1 MVCEPFCGAGRRRAV
16 TMATLARL
24 RVEADNGRMRPAPF
38 PRRIAALALVFA
50 TAAAQASPW
59 FDAGARPG
67 PRAHE
72 AVALLAAAP
81 EHGLVAEDYRVAAL
95 AQALDAA
102 AHTPSREAAMRLEA
116 ELDAAMRRYLADL
129 HQGRLDPRTL
139 YRSLTLPE
147 RPPFDA
153 RAALDAGLAAGSLA
167 LAVRRAEPL
176 LPQYAELRQALA
188 RYRTLEHD
196 PAWAAPLPPLPQ
208 AGRTRKLE
216 PGAAWPGLPALA
228 ARLVALGDLPAGTR
242 AGPVYA
248 EPLLGGVRR
257 FQQRHGVSAD
267 GVIGAATFSR
277 LEVKPAARA
286 AQLVLALERLRWT
299 PLLESRRMVVVN
311 IPEFVLRAYEVQD
324 GRIDIAQRMRVVV
337 GQALDKRTP
346 LIDAELRAVEFS
358 PYWNVPPSIVRSETL
373 PKLRRDPGYLTREG
387 FEFVAADGS
396 VHGEVSAE
404 ALDALATGRWRI
416 RQRPGPRNALG
427 DIKFVFPN
435 AEQIYLHHTPST
447 GLFARDRRDFS
458 HGCVRVEDP
467 LALAMFVLRDMPD
480 WPEARIREAM
490 DAGESRTL
498 RLTTP
503 VRVLIAYG
511 TALVKDGQVF
521 FFDDIYRQDPRLQA
535 ALRERAAPAA
545 RAD

>member
-1 MVCEPFCGAGRRRAV
+1 
-16 TMATLARL
+16 MATLARPPA
-24 RVEADNGRMRPAPF
+24 RADNGCMRLAPSA
-38 PRRIAALALVFA
+38 RRAAAFAFVIAA
-50 TAAAQASPW
+50 AAAQASPW
-59 FDAGARPG
+59 FDAGSRPG
-67 PRAHE
+67 PLARE
-72 AVALLAAAP
+72 AARLLAAAP
-81 EHGLVAEDYRVAAL
+81 EHGLVAEDYHAAAL

-102 AHTPSREAAMRLEA
+102 ARAPSPELATRLEA
-116 ELDAAMRRYLADL
+116 ELDVTMRRYLADL
-129 HQGRLDPRTL
+129 HRGRLDPHALYPTL
-139 YRSLTLPE
+139 ALPE
-147 RPPFDA
+147 RAPFDA

-167 LAVRRAEPL
+167 MAVRRAEPV
-176 LPQYAELRQALA
+176 LPQYGELRQALA

-196 PAWAAPLPPLPQ
+196 PAWAAPLPPLPSV
-208 AGRTRKLE
+208 GRTRKLE

-242 AGPVYA
+242 TGVVYA
-248 EPLLGGVRR
+248 EPVLGGVRR
-257 FQQRHGVSAD
+257 FQERHGVSAD

-277 LEVKPAARA
+277 LEIKPAARA
-286 AQLVLALERLRWT
+286 EQLALALERLRWT
-299 PLLESRRMVVVN
+299 PLLESPRMVVVN

-324 GRIDIAQRMRVVV
+324 GRIDIVQRMRVVV

-373 PKLRRDPGYLTREG
+373 PKLRRDPGYLEREG

-396 VHGEVSAE
+396 VHTGASAE
-404 ALDALATGRWRI
+404 ALDALAAGRWRI

-467 LALAMFVLRDMPD
+467 LALAMFVLQDMPD

-511 TALVKDGQVF
+511 TALVKDGRVF

-535 ALRERAAPAA
+535 ALRERAAPA